1 MSTASAI
8 HNHDFFEISTGDQQ
22 FLTSEQAFHYQIV
35 PKEIGKHQL
44 RFFVD
49 EFHHRPDLCDELE
62 LVFGLPVEL
71 EKANSAKIQKT
82 LTRYYRRKKHQPK
95 QELRF
100 RFNEEK
106 DFLKRLIRE
115 AHELGS
121 SDIHLEP
128 YEDKCRVRIRID
140 GKLVERYEIPMIDYP
155 PVVNKIKIQA
165 HLDIA
170 EKRLPQ
176 DGRIEFGEEG
186 MKFDIRVSVLPT
198 LHGEKVVM
206 RLLSRDAVQIELSTL
221 GFDAND
227 LKVFK
232 EAIRK
237 PHGVVLVSGPTG
249 SGKTTTLYATLK
261 LLNEET
267 RNIITIEDPI
277 EYTLEGINQ
286 VQLKESIGLD
296 FPTAM
301 RTFLRQDPDVIMLG
315 EIRDKDTAQMAIRAA
330 LTGHMV
336 FSTIHTNSAW
346 GTITRLIDMGVPS
359 FLIANTLNLSAA
371 QRLVRLLCSHC
382 KQKEALLEAD
392 LPPAYRGTKALK
404 EHYVPVGC
412 EHCYYTGYSGRKA
425 IYELITMDFELAEAI
440 KNNISNVDD
449 LLAER
454 KIVRLSDKA
463 YELLENGDTAL
474 EEIYS
479 LLMN

>member
-1 MSTASAI
+1 MNQPKSLAEKDFIQITTA
-8 HNHDFFEISTGDQQ
+8 EQQ
-22 FLTSEQAFHYQIV
+22 FLNPEQAFHYQIV
-35 PKEIGKHQL
+35 PKSIEKHQL
-44 RFFVD
+44 SFYVD
-49 EFHHRPDLCDELE
+49 EFHFRPDLCDELE
-62 LVFGLPVEL
+62 LVFGLPVLL
-71 EKANSAKIQKT
+71 EKVKSNSLQKT

-95 QELRF
+95 EELRF
-100 RFNEEK
+100 KFNEEK
-106 DFLKRLIRE
+106 DFLKKLIRE
-115 AHELGS
+115 AHELSS

-128 YEDKCRVRIRID
+128 YGDKCRVRIRID
-140 GKLVERYEIPMIDYP
+140 GRLVERYEIPLIDYA

-176 DGRIEFGEEG
+176 DGRIEFDEENL
-186 MKFDIRVSVLPT
+186 KFDIRVSVLPT

-206 RLLSRDAVQIELSTL
+206 RLLSRDDVQIELTTL
-221 GFDAND
+221 GFEEED
-227 LKVFK
+227 LKVYK

-371 QRLVRLLCSHC
+371 QRLVRLLCEHC
-382 KQKEALLEAD
+382 KQEEALDELD
-392 LPPAYRGTKALK
+392 LPPSYRGSHAISK
-404 EHYVPVGC
+404 HHVPIGC
-412 EHCYYTGYSGRKA
+412 EHCYYTGYHGRKA
-425 IYELITMDFELAEAI
+425 IYELITMDLELAEAV
-440 KNNISNVDD
+440 KNDMSNVDEM
-449 LLAER
+449 LKAR
-454 KIVRLSDKA
+454 NIVRLSDKA
-463 YELLENGDTAL
+463 YELLRKGETAL
-474 EEIYS
+474 DEIYS
-479 LLMN
+479 LLMQ